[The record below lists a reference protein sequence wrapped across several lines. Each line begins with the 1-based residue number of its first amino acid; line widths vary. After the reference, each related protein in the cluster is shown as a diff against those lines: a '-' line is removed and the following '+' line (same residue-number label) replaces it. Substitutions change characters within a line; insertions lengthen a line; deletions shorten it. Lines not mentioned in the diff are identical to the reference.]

1 LNAYKDLF
9 MINPDIIF
17 LNHGSFGATP
27 ILVFEKYQSWQREL
41 EKQPVEFLARR
52 ITSLLEDSR
61 TKLANHI
68 NAEPD
73 EIVYFPNPTTAIN
86 MVARNLIDNTS
97 ISSNINGKRIKLQA
111 GDEILTTNHEYGA
124 MNRTWH
130 YVCKRTGARYIQV
143 PVLLPLETEGDFV
156 EYFWQFVNEKT
167 KVIFI
172 SHITSPT
179 ALIFPVEQICNRA
192 QEKNI
197 LCIVDG
203 AHAPG
208 QIPVDLK
215 QINAD
220 IYTGACHK
228 WLLAPKGSAFLY
240 VKKDMQA
247 WLDPLVVSWGYE
259 SENPSAS
266 QYIDYHEWQGTRDM
280 AAILAIPS
288 AIDFQ
293 TQYHW
298 DNVQQN
304 CHHQAIQARRKIN
317 TLLEQEPICPDQD
330 FGQMFSVILPD
341 QIDIDSMKERLYQ
354 ENKIEVPLIKWN
366 DKNLLRVSIQAYNTS
381 EEIDILVDALNK
393 IV

>member
-1 LNAYKDLF
+1 MNVYKELF
-9 MINPDIIF
+9 MIDPDIIF

-27 ILVFEKYQSWQREL
+27 IPVLEKYQFWQREL
-41 EKQPVEFLARR
+41 EKQPVEFLGRR
-52 ITSLLEDSR
+52 ITSLLEESR
-61 TKLANHI
+61 TKLANHL

-86 MVARNLIDNTS
+86 MVARNLIGNTS
-97 ISSNINGKRIKLQA
+97 ISMNMNGKRIKLQA

-124 MNRTWH
+124 MDRTWH

-143 PVLLPLETEGDFV
+143 PISLPLGIREDFV

-179 ALIFPVEQICNRA
+179 ALVFPVEKICERA
-192 QEKNI
+192 QEKSI

-208 QIPVDLK
+208 QIPVDLT

-228 WLLAPKGSAFLY
+228 WLLAPKGSAFLF

-259 SENPSAS
+259 SEIPSGS

-280 AAILAIPS
+280 AAILTVPS
-288 AIDFQ
+288 AIEFQ
-293 TQYHW
+293 TQYGW
-298 DNVQQN
+298 DNVRQN
-304 CHHQAIQARRKIN
+304 CHAQAILARRKIN
-317 TLLEQEPICPDQD
+317 TLLEQEPICPDQN

-341 QIDIDSMKERLYQ
+341 QVDIDDLKARLYQ
-354 ENKIEVPLIKWN
+354 DFKIEVPLINWKG
-366 DKNLLRVSIQAYNTS
+366 KNLLRVSIQAYNNMD
-381 EEIDILVDALNK
+381 EIDILIDALNK
-393 IV
+393 MV

>member
-1 LNAYKDLF
+1 
-9 MINPDIIF
+9 MIDPDIIF

-27 ILVFEKYQSWQREL
+27 IPVLEKYQFWQREL
-41 EKQPVEFLARR
+41 EKQPVEFLGRR
-52 ITSLLEDSR
+52 ITSLLEESR
-61 TKLANHI
+61 TKLANHL

-86 MVARNLIDNTS
+86 MVARNLIGNTS
-97 ISSNINGKRIKLQA
+97 ISMNMNGKRIKLQA

-124 MNRTWH
+124 MDRTWH

-143 PVLLPLETEGDFV
+143 PISLPLGIREDFV

-179 ALIFPVEQICNRA
+179 ALVFPVEKICERA
-192 QEKNI
+192 QEKSI

-208 QIPVDLK
+208 QIPVDLT

-228 WLLAPKGSAFLY
+228 WLLAPKGSAFLF

-259 SENPSAS
+259 SEIPSGS

-280 AAILAIPS
+280 AAILTVPS
-288 AIDFQ
+288 AIEFQ
-293 TQYHW
+293 TQYGW
-298 DNVQQN
+298 DNVRQN
-304 CHHQAIQARRKIN
+304 CHAQAILARRKIN
-317 TLLEQEPICPDQD
+317 TLLEQEPICPDQN

-341 QIDIDSMKERLYQ
+341 QVDIDDLKARLYQ
-354 ENKIEVPLIKWN
+354 DFKIEVPLINWKG
-366 DKNLLRVSIQAYNTS
+366 KNLLRVSIQAYNNMD
-381 EEIDILVDALNK
+381 EIDILIDALNK
-393 IV
+393 MV